1 MKNYLVR
8 GRTAAAVGRLRDAG
22 KQVNR
27 STLAAEMGCSGQ
39 TAAARLK
46 VVVEMGVVEVDT
58 IPRRKPLSRGQRASL
73 LEAAIAARK
82 AAGEWI

>member
-8 GRTAAAVGRLRDAG
+8 GRTAVAVARLRREG
-22 KQVNR
+22 KPINR
-27 STLAAEMGCSGQ
+27 TTLAAEMGVSGE
-39 TAAARLK
+39 TAAARLR
-46 VVVEMGVVEVDT
+46 VLAGMGVVEVDT
-58 IPRRKPLSRGQRASL
+58 IPRRKPLSRGERALL